1 MKVSF
6 LVSDVNSPVLG
17 PVTVLARHLQSEF
30 DVEVV
35 GPDLGYGVNVMY
47 RDAFSYTVVPCPHI
61 YRFPEYF
68 SERRR
73 LAEALTGDVIIPVKA
88 VGNTIPVA
96 LMLKRSRGVKVV
108 PYLDEWD
115 GALMAQRTRSERI
128 RYWLKNAHH
137 PLEDNYYPWVEKLIP
152 KCDSLISTST
162 FLQRRFGGHIVP
174 MGVDCEFF
182 KPTSEEETRALKRK
196 LGIEGKRLIVF
207 GGVVRP
213 HKGIE
218 TIPQAVA
225 RSGVKDLRFVIVGPI
240 NEHVRELLADPELG
254 EVIVTAGPQS
264 HHKMPAFLSLAD
276 LIVLPLQ
283 DTLLAQSQVPC
294 KIFEAMAMSRPIIAS
309 DVSDM
314 ATILDDSGWVV
325 PSGDVAALAEQI
337 REVFA
342 NPDEAKRRGEK
353 ARERCIAHY
362 SSEVTRRSLV
372 SLIRGIM
379 G

>member
-47 RDAFSYTVVPCPHI
+47 RDAFSYTVVPCSHI

-96 LMLKRSRGVKVV
+96 LMLKRSRGAKVV

-115 GALMAQRTRSERI
+115 GALMAQRTRPERI

-137 PLEDNYYPWVEKLIP
+137 PLEDNYYPWVERLIP
-152 KCDSLISTST
+152 KCDSLISTSS

-182 KPTSEEETRALKRK
+182 KPAPEKETRDLKRE

-240 NEHVRELLADPELG
+240 NEHVKELLANPELSRY
-254 EVIVTAGPQS
+254 VVAVGP
-264 HHKMPAFLSLAD
+264 HPRKAMPQFLSLAD

-283 DTLLAQSQVPC
+283 DTLLARSQVPC

-325 PSGDVAALAEQI
+325 PAGDVAALAEQI

-342 NPDEAKRRGEK
+342 NPAEAKRRGEK
-353 ARERCIAHY
+353 ARERCLAHY

-372 SLIRGIM
+372 SLIRGIV